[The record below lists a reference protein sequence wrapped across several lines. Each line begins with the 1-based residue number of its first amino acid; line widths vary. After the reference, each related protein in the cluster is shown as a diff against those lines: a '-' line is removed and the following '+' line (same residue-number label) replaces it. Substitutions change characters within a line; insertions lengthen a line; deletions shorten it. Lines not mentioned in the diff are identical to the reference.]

1 MPDGGPGREEIE
13 HIDAIFTALK
23 YLYGFCISDYTPFLQ
38 GLDLDGQEKFVLDA
52 NNHKELSNPIIDERI
67 QQWRSSERK
76 EMEDLLDVFVTLQDS
91 DGKPLLTPD
100 EIKNQIAEIMILPVD
115 NPLNAIEWAMGEML
129 NQPEILAKTIEEL
142 DRVVGKD
149 RLVWAILSPNGLGRN
164 PKTRPDPLKY
174 DAERHLIEGVV
185 VLTEHDFKVRNFQH
199 RKAWMCSSFA
209 WKCHDYDVASQNASV
224 LYLDS
229 SSECYQDCSH

>member
-1 MPDGGPGREEIE
+1 MEDQGVRRSNTLMQFSLLLNTCMDFAY
-13 HIDAIFTALK
+13 H
-23 YLYGFCISDYTPFLQ
+23 YTPFLQ

-52 NNHKELSNPIIDERI
+52 NKTIRNYQNPIIDERI

-149 RLVWAILSPNGLGRN
+149 RLVTGRRGCAAALLGSAMITMLLARMLQCSTWTPPAN
-164 PKTRPDPLKY
+164 VTK
-174 DAERHLIEGVV
+174 I
-185 VLTEHDFKVRNFQH
+185 VLTETLDKLTPTTPISAFVTPRLATH
-199 RKAWMCSSFA
+199 
-209 WKCHDYDVASQNASV
+209 
-224 LYLDS
+224 LYPTS
-229 SSECYQDCSH
+229 P